1 MQSRFHTAVFAL
13 AVVATAPAFAGSTAP
28 KATGA
33 APDTTFLQNAFDGR
47 AKCLAADKDTVQ
59 MAQCDKS
66 AAQQWVLERSP
77 LPGYFRVHTVGGGAE
92 QCLAVNTSGNGA
104 AVRMAACSN
113 ADNQQWAV
121 QRSAMLAPGQTSG
134 EAGGILQFTNQATG
148 KTRCLESMGSGL
160 KISPCDRRELGHRWL
175 AQWSPTM

>member
-1 MQSRFHTAVFAL
+1 MQRALPTIVFAFG
-13 AVVATAPAFAGSTAP
+13 FAMSAH
-28 KATGA
+28 A
-33 APDTTFLQNAFDGR
+33 ADHQDSKEPTFLQNAFDGR
-47 AKCLAADKDTVQ
+47 AKCLAANQDAVR

-66 AAQQWVLERSP
+66 AAQQWMLERSGS
-77 LPGYFRVHTVGGGAE
+77 LPGYFRVHTVGGGAA
-92 QCLAVNTSGNGA
+92 QCLTVDTSGSGA
-104 AVRMAACSN
+104 AVRMAACSD

-175 AQWSPTM
+175 PQWSPTM